1 MAHENAMNGSST
13 EPDTSLA
20 KMALLTPAQGDAEAL
35 LRSTL
40 DALSAHVAVL
50 DETGAIVMVNQAWK
64 EFAISTATRDEILGL
79 ERTIS
84 QCASEPRLAVT
95 MRDAPRQRFAT

>member
-20 KMALLTPAQGDAEAL
+20 QIALLTPAEGDAAAL

-40 DALSAHVAVL
+40 DAL
-50 DETGAIVMVNQAWK
+50 
-64 EFAISTATRDEILGL
+64 
-79 ERTIS
+79 
-84 QCASEPRLAVT
+84 
-95 MRDAPRQRFAT
+95 

>member
-1 MAHENAMNGSST
+1 MAHEN
-13 EPDTSLA
+13 
-20 KMALLTPAQGDAEAL
+20 KGDAEAL

-50 DETGAIVMVNQAWK
+50 DETGTIVMVNQAWK
-64 EFAISTATRDEILGL
+64 EFAISTGYTGRVLGL

-84 QCASEPRLAVT
+84 QCASEPRLLVT
-95 MRDAPRQRFAT
+95 TRDARRQRFAT